1 MQPIDCPPL
10 RDFAESDCPFSRKGG
25 QRTYRGRTVPMRQV

>member
-10 RDFAESDCPFSRKGG
+10 RDFAESDCPFSLRAANADTAAA
-25 QRTYRGRTVPMRQV
+25 RYP